1 MRTRS
6 FVAIAALLLL
16 HLASIRAAER
26 PQATEAAKP
35 WEALWRFD
43 THG

>member
-1 MRTRS
+1 MRKRS
-6 FVAIAALLLL
+6 CTIIAALLLL
-16 HLASIRAAER
+16 HLASIRADER
-26 PQATEAAKP
+26 AAKP

>member
-1 MRTRS
+1 MRKRI
-6 FVAIAALLLL
+6 FMAVAAMLLLQL
-16 HLASIRAAER
+16 VTVRADEG
-26 PQATEAAKP
+26 T